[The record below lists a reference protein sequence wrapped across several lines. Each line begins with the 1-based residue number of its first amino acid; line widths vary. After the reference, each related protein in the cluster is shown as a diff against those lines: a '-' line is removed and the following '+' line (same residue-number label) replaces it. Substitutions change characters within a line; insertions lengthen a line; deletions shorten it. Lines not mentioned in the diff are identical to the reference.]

1 MSRHT
6 LEPVEKFANTL
17 SQRPRWEIW
26 ANVFLFMLVIM
37 ITSSL
42 AMYFFLPL
50 TYIKTY
56 GAFIASLILSGSFQ
70 LQINQPHLAIGFH
83 AECLGFLGKS
93 MLKTLAYSLLVL
105 ALTGFMHGFLQ
116 AELFSIAVFDTSPV
130 MFLGLVVIPVL
141 MGLMY
146 PTLVAP
152 PPQLGSSYAPV
163 HHLSLTPVVRSSEE
177 TKFAVPIHSIEND
190 LYRLLFSDESKS
202 GHDIAPNG

>member
-1 MSRHT
+1 MSRQS
-6 LEPVEKFANTL
+6 LVPVEKFANTL

-26 ANVFLFMLVIM
+26 ANVFLLMLVIM

-42 AMYFFLPL
+42 AMYLFLPL

-56 GAFIASLILSGSFQ
+56 GAFMASLILSGSFQ
-70 LQINQPHLAIGFH
+70 LQINQPYLAIGFH

-105 ALTGFMHGFLQ
+105 ALTGFIYGFLQ

-152 PPQLGSSYAPV
+152 PSQLDSSYAPV
-163 HHLSLTPVVRSSEE
+163 HPLSLTSSARISDKTRSKVRS
-177 TKFAVPIHSIEND
+177 HSTGKD
-190 LYRLLFSDESKS
+190 SLSFSDEDKS
-202 GHDIAPNG
+202 RHVIAANG